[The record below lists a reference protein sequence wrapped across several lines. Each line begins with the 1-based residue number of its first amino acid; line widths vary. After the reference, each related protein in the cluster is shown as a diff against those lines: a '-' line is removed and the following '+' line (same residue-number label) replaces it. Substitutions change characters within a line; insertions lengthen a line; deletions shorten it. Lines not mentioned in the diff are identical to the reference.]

1 MFLGILQ
8 AHIDPNL
15 NFLELSE
22 RSKYFFLHSF
32 AETENTLAALL
43 FFLVI

>member
-8 AHIDPNL
+8 AHIDPDL

-22 RSKYFFLHSF
+22 RSKYFFLHGF
-32 AETENTLAALL
+32 AETKNTF